1 MADEKGRYRD
11 PTSVLKEIEGEIE
24 RLKSGR
30 KEQIEK
36 KLQEKILKERK
47 DAADEISRVEKE
59 FERDREEIRKYEAL
73 VADYERARAELQG
86 RIQEHLNRIE
96 QCRAEIAKSAL
107 GAATSLREV
116 DRQNKKF
123 RDLRRAVEERT
134 VMLKKEI
141 AENFDITVRLPERQ
155 DSDELNLDVE
165 GELAWFQKIIVDLE
179 SKPAV
184 PLSRPASPA
193 PTRPS
198 LSPGLK
204 PEAKPE
210 IKPEPRPEPKPEPKS
225 AASVAPVVQF
235 ADLQDLLG
243 PADSKKGEAARPEAK
258 KPAPAPASAPP
269 SDKTAK
275 AGNPKDE
282 AVFEV
287 LKQYLKYDPTDHA
300 GEMRYFQKDDKVLLD
315 GEFIVAAIGDSF
327 EATRLLYEKIGR
339 TKSSKDQFFVKQ
351 EIVNR
356 QEALRKVILRGV
368 RMCENEDCQLP
379 AFTLD
384 IMNLVILKNI
394 LEMLNEGNW
403 STEEDFRYFVRYADR
418 VKTAYYT
425 RITPPAVYFAAILS
439 ELES

>member
-1 MADEKGRYRD
+1 MADDKGRYRD
-11 PTSVLKEIEGEIE
+11 PTSVLKEIEDEIE

-107 GAATSLREV
+107 AAATSLREV

-123 RDLRRAVEERT
+123 RDLRGAVEERT
-134 VMLKKEI
+134 VMFKKEI
-141 AENFDITVRLPERQ
+141 PENFEITVQLPERQ
-155 DSDELNLDVE
+155 DSDELRLDVE

-184 PLSRPASPA
+184 PASKPASPA
-193 PTRPS
+193 P
-198 LSPGLK
+198 
-204 PEAKPE
+204 AKPE
-210 IKPEPRPEPKPEPKS
+210 IKPEPRPEPKP
-225 AASVAPVVQF
+225 
-235 ADLQDLLG
+235 
-243 PADSKKGEAARPEAK
+243 
-258 KPAPAPASAPP
+258 APAPASAPAA
-269 SDKTAK
+269 DKTGK
-275 AGNPKDE
+275 AGKPKDE
-282 AVFEV
+282 AVLDV

-315 GEFIVAAIGDSF
+315 GEFIVAAIGDSL

-425 RITPPAVYFAAILS
+425 RITPPAVYFATILS

>member
-1 MADEKGRYRD
+1 MADDKGRYRD
-11 PTSVLKEIEGEIE
+11 PTSVLKEIEDEIE

-107 GAATSLREV
+107 AAATSLREV

-123 RDLRRAVEERT
+123 RDLRGAVEERT

-141 AENFDITVRLPERQ
+141 PENFEITVQLPERQ
-155 DSDELNLDVE
+155 DSDELKLDVE

-184 PLSRPASPA
+184 LPSKPASPA
-193 PTRPS
+193 P
-198 LSPGLK
+198 
-204 PEAKPE
+204 ANPE
-210 IKPEPRPEPKPEPKS
+210 IKPEPRPEPKP
-225 AASVAPVVQF
+225 
-235 ADLQDLLG
+235 
-243 PADSKKGEAARPEAK
+243 
-258 KPAPAPASAPP
+258 APAPASAPAP
-269 SDKTAK
+269 DKTGK
-275 AGNPKDE
+275 AGKPKDE
-282 AVFEV
+282 AVLDV
-287 LKQYLKYDPTDHA
+287 LKQYLKYDPTDQA

-315 GEFIVAAIGDSF
+315 GEFIVAAIGDSL

-425 RITPPAVYFAAILS
+425 RITPPAVYFATILS

>member
-1 MADEKGRYRD
+1 MADDKGRYRD
-11 PTSVLKEIEGEIE
+11 PTSVLKEIEDEIE

-59 FERDREEIRKYEAL
+59 FERDREEIRKYEVL
-73 VADYERARAELQG
+73 VADYERARTELQG

-107 GAATSLREV
+107 AAATSLREV

-134 VMLKKEI
+134 AILKKEI
-141 AENFDITVRLPERQ
+141 PENFEITVQLPERQ
-155 DSDELNLDVE
+155 DSDELRLDVE

-184 PLSRPASPA
+184 PASKPASPA
-193 PTRPS
+193 P
-198 LSPGLK
+198 
-204 PEAKPE
+204 AKPE
-210 IKPEPRPEPKPEPKS
+210 IKPEPRPEPKP
-225 AASVAPVVQF
+225 
-235 ADLQDLLG
+235 
-243 PADSKKGEAARPEAK
+243 
-258 KPAPAPASAPP
+258 APASAPAP
-269 SDKTAK
+269 DKTGK
-275 AGNPKDE
+275 AGKPKDE
-282 AVFEV
+282 AVLDV

-315 GEFIVAAIGDSF
+315 GEFIVAAIGDSL

-368 RMCENEDCQLP
+368 RMCEIEDCQLP

-418 VKTAYYT
+418 VKTAYYA
-425 RITPPAVYFAAILS
+425 RITPPAVYFATILS

>member
-1 MADEKGRYRD
+1 MADDKGRYRD
-11 PTSVLKEIEGEIE
+11 PTSVLKEIEDEIE

-47 DAADEISRVEKE
+47 DAADEISQVEKE
-59 FERDREEIRKYEAL
+59 FERDREEIRKYETL
-73 VADYERARAELQG
+73 VADYERARTELQG
-86 RIQEHLNRIE
+86 RIREHLNRIE

-107 GAATSLREV
+107 AAATSLREV

-134 VMLKKEI
+134 AILKKEI
-141 AENFDITVRLPERQ
+141 PENFEIKVQLPERR
-155 DSDELNLDVE
+155 DSDELRLDVE

-179 SKPAV
+179 SKPAL
-184 PLSRPASPA
+184 PPSRPASPT
-193 PTRPS
+193 P
-198 LSPGLK
+198 
-204 PEAKPE
+204 AKPE
-210 IKPEPRPEPKPEPKS
+210 IKPEPRPEPKPAPKS
-225 AASVAPVVQF
+225 AASAAPVVQF
-235 ADLQDLLG
+235 SDLQDLLG
-243 PADSKKGEAARPEAK
+243 SADSKKGEAARAEAK
-258 KPAPAPASAPP
+258 KPAPAPASAPA
-269 SDKTAK
+269 SDKTGK
-275 AGNPKDE
+275 AGKPKDE
-282 AVFEV
+282 SVLEA
-287 LKQYLKYDPTDHA
+287 LKQYLKYDPTDQA

-315 GEFIVAAIGDSF
+315 GEFIVAAIGDSL
-327 EATRLLYEKIGR
+327 EATRLLYEKIGQ

-368 RMCENEDCQLP
+368 RMCEIEDCQLP

-425 RITPPAVYFAAILS
+425 RITPPAVYFATILS

>member
-1 MADEKGRYRD
+1 MADDKGRYRD
-11 PTSVLKEIEGEIE
+11 PTSVLKEIEDEIE

-107 GAATSLREV
+107 AAATSLREV

-123 RDLRRAVEERT
+123 RDLRGAVEERT
-134 VMLKKEI
+134 VMFKKEI
-141 AENFDITVRLPERQ
+141 PENFEITVQLPERQ
-155 DSDELNLDVE
+155 DSDELKLDVE
-165 GELAWFQKIIVDLE
+165 GDLAWFQKIIVDLE

-184 PLSRPASPA
+184 PASKPASPA
-193 PTRPS
+193 P
-198 LSPGLK
+198 
-204 PEAKPE
+204 AKPE
-210 IKPEPRPEPKPEPKS
+210 IKPEPRPEPKP
-225 AASVAPVVQF
+225 
-235 ADLQDLLG
+235 
-243 PADSKKGEAARPEAK
+243 
-258 KPAPAPASAPP
+258 APAPASAPAA
-269 SDKTAK
+269 DKTGK
-275 AGNPKDE
+275 AGKPKDE
-282 AVFEV
+282 AVLDV

-315 GEFIVAAIGDSF
+315 GEFIVAAIGDSL

-425 RITPPAVYFAAILS
+425 RITPPAVYFATILS

>member
-1 MADEKGRYRD
+1 MADDKGRYRD
-11 PTSVLKEIEGEIE
+11 PTSVLKEIEDEIE

-59 FERDREEIRKYEAL
+59 FERDREEIRKYEVL

-107 GAATSLREV
+107 AAATSLREV

-123 RDLRRAVEERT
+123 RDLRGAVEERT
-134 VMLKKEI
+134 VMFKKEI
-141 AENFDITVRLPERQ
+141 PENFEITVQLPERQ
-155 DSDELNLDVE
+155 DSDELKLDVE
-165 GELAWFQKIIVDLE
+165 GDLAWFQKIIVDLE

-184 PLSRPASPA
+184 PASKPASPA
-193 PTRPS
+193 P
-198 LSPGLK
+198 
-204 PEAKPE
+204 AKPE
-210 IKPEPRPEPKPEPKS
+210 IKPEPRPEPKP
-225 AASVAPVVQF
+225 
-235 ADLQDLLG
+235 
-243 PADSKKGEAARPEAK
+243 
-258 KPAPAPASAPP
+258 APAPASAPAA
-269 SDKTAK
+269 DKTGK
-275 AGNPKDE
+275 AGKPKDE
-282 AVFEV
+282 AVLDV

-315 GEFIVAAIGDSF
+315 GEFIVAAIGDSL

-425 RITPPAVYFAAILS
+425 RITPPAVYFATILS

>member
-1 MADEKGRYRD
+1 MADDKGRYRD
-11 PTSVLKEIEGEIE
+11 PTSVLKEIEDEIE

-107 GAATSLREV
+107 AAATSLREV

-123 RDLRRAVEERT
+123 RDLRGAVEERT
-134 VMLKKEI
+134 VMFKKEI
-141 AENFDITVRLPERQ
+141 PENFEITVQLPERQ
-155 DSDELNLDVE
+155 DADELRLDVE

-184 PLSRPASPA
+184 PASKPASPA
-193 PTRPS
+193 P
-198 LSPGLK
+198 
-204 PEAKPE
+204 AKPE
-210 IKPEPRPEPKPEPKS
+210 IKPEPRPEPKP
-225 AASVAPVVQF
+225 
-235 ADLQDLLG
+235 
-243 PADSKKGEAARPEAK
+243 
-258 KPAPAPASAPP
+258 APAPASAPAA
-269 SDKTAK
+269 DKTGK
-275 AGNPKDE
+275 AGKPKDE
-282 AVFEV
+282 AVLDV

-315 GEFIVAAIGDSF
+315 GEFIVAAIGDSL

-425 RITPPAVYFAAILS
+425 RITPPAVYFATILS

>member
-1 MADEKGRYRD
+1 MADDKGRYRD
-11 PTSVLKEIEGEIE
+11 PTSVLKEIEDEIE

-47 DAADEISRVEKE
+47 DAADEISQVEKE
-59 FERDREEIRKYEAL
+59 FERDREEIRKYETL
-73 VADYERARAELQG
+73 VADYERARTELQG

-107 GAATSLREV
+107 AAATSLREV

-134 VMLKKEI
+134 AILKKEI
-141 AENFDITVRLPERQ
+141 PENFEIKVQLPERR
-155 DSDELNLDVE
+155 DSDELRLDVE

-179 SKPAV
+179 SKPAL
-184 PLSRPASPA
+184 PPSRPASPT
-193 PTRPS
+193 P
-198 LSPGLK
+198 
-204 PEAKPE
+204 AKPE
-210 IKPEPRPEPKPEPKS
+210 IKPEPRPEPKPAPKS
-225 AASVAPVVQF
+225 AASAAPVVQF
-235 ADLQDLLG
+235 SDLQDLLG
-243 PADSKKGEAARPEAK
+243 SADSKKGEAARAEAK
-258 KPAPAPASAPP
+258 KPAPAPASAPAP
-269 SDKTAK
+269 DKTGK
-275 AGNPKDE
+275 AGKPKDE
-282 AVFEV
+282 AVLEV
-287 LKQYLKYDPTDHA
+287 LKQYLKYDPTDQA

-315 GEFIVAAIGDSF
+315 GEFIVAAIGDSLDS
-327 EATRLLYEKIGR
+327 TRLLYEKIGQ

-351 EIVNR
+351 EIVNL

-368 RMCENEDCQLP
+368 RMCEIEDCQLP

-425 RITPPAVYFAAILS
+425 RITPPAVYFATILS

>member
-1 MADEKGRYRD
+1 MADDKGRYRD
-11 PTSVLKEIEGEIE
+11 PTSVLKEIEDEIE

-47 DAADEISRVEKE
+47 DAADEITQVEKE
-59 FERDREEIRKYEAL
+59 FERDREEIRKYEVL
-73 VADYERARAELQG
+73 VADYERARTELQG

-107 GAATSLREV
+107 AAATSLREV

-123 RDLRRAVEERT
+123 RDLRGAVEERT
-134 VMLKKEI
+134 VMFKKEI
-141 AENFDITVRLPERQ
+141 PENFEITVQLPERQ
-155 DSDELNLDVE
+155 DSDELRLDVE

-184 PLSRPASPA
+184 PASKPASPA
-193 PTRPS
+193 P
-198 LSPGLK
+198 
-204 PEAKPE
+204 AKPE
-210 IKPEPRPEPKPEPKS
+210 IKPEPRPEPKP
-225 AASVAPVVQF
+225 
-235 ADLQDLLG
+235 
-243 PADSKKGEAARPEAK
+243 
-258 KPAPAPASAPP
+258 APAPASAPAA
-269 SDKTAK
+269 DKTGK
-275 AGNPKDE
+275 AGKPKDE
-282 AVFEV
+282 AVLDV

-315 GEFIVAAIGDSF
+315 GEFIVAAIGDSL

-425 RITPPAVYFAAILS
+425 RITPPAVYFATILS

>member
-1 MADEKGRYRD
+1 MADDKGRYRD
-11 PTSVLKEIEGEIE
+11 PTSVLKEIEDEIE

-59 FERDREEIRKYEAL
+59 FERDREEIRKYETL

-107 GAATSLREV
+107 AAATSLREV

-123 RDLRRAVEERT
+123 RDLRGAVEERT
-134 VMLKKEI
+134 VMFKKEI
-141 AENFDITVRLPERQ
+141 PENFEITVQLPERQ
-155 DSDELNLDVE
+155 DSDELKLDVE
-165 GELAWFQKIIVDLE
+165 GDLAWFQKIIVDLE

-184 PLSRPASPA
+184 PASKPASPA
-193 PTRPS
+193 P
-198 LSPGLK
+198 
-204 PEAKPE
+204 AKPE
-210 IKPEPRPEPKPEPKS
+210 IKPEPRPEPKP
-225 AASVAPVVQF
+225 
-235 ADLQDLLG
+235 
-243 PADSKKGEAARPEAK
+243 
-258 KPAPAPASAPP
+258 APAPASAPAA
-269 SDKTAK
+269 DKTGK
-275 AGNPKDE
+275 AGKPKDE
-282 AVFEV
+282 AVLDV

-315 GEFIVAAIGDSF
+315 GEFIVAAIGDSL

-425 RITPPAVYFAAILS
+425 RITPPAVYFATILS